1 MNKFAKVIGLL
12 LMFLG
17 IGISINGDSVM
28 GILTT
33 ICGVL
38 IDLPNEIN
46 RDHKVVLIIHSPE
59 GVVEPVTTLNTCK
72 TQNP

>member
-1 MNKFAKVIGLL
+1 
-12 LMFLG
+12 MFLG
-17 IGISINGDSVM
+17 IAISIKGDCVM

-33 ICGVL
+33 MCGIL

-46 RDHKVVLIIHSPE
+46 RDHKVTLIIHTPE
-59 GVVEPVTTLNTCK
+59 GAVEPITTPNTCK